1 MSKLGP
7 RITVGYALGQF
18 GAQMGRDV
26 PASLLLFFMTQHLG
40 LAPALAGLA
49 ILLPKLWVIAGD
61 LLVGIASDRTRGRWG
76 RRRPYLLAGALLS
89 GLGFAWLFSVQA
101 AASPTLTAV
110 YVASIY
116 LLLST
121 GLSLFGVPYLAMAS
135 ELTSD
140 PTERTRVLSF
150 RQIALLTGVF
160 VGLAGAPLIIERF
173 GGAVQGYRAMGL
185 VLGLA
190 IGASML
196 TTWAA
201 TRRAVL
207 AGGGSMSD
215 VWSDFRAA
223 FASRGFRLVIAS
235 NVTQCL
241 NAGAGAAAAP
251 YFVTLTLG
259 FDFGIFSQYI
269 VWTMVAA
276 ILSPP
281 AWVRLAARVGRS
293 RAFAFAALLHAASY
307 VAYLT
312 LAPGDRWPLMIIGA
326 IGGIANSGIS
336 LLSVSLLTDVI
347 EIDTAKSGGRG
358 ALLSSFYTLSEK
370 VSVALGAF
378 AVAGILSLGGFVE
391 SRGTAVVQTP
401 EALAAVRYAFVIPCV
416 LAQLAT
422 AALALMLHKVLA
434 RGTSDESDA
443 TPLPSVSRP
452 GTGH

>member
-1 MSKLGP
+1 M
-7 RITVGYALGQF
+7 
-18 GAQMGRDV
+18 
-26 PASLLLFFMTQHLG
+26 
-40 LAPALAGLA
+40 
-49 ILLPKLWVIAGD
+49 
-61 LLVGIASDRTRGRWG
+61 
-76 RRRPYLLAGALLS
+76 LS
-89 GLGFAWLFSVQA
+89 GVGFAWLFSVQA

-110 YVASIY
+110 YVACIY

-140 PTERTRVLSF
+140 PAERTRVLSF
-150 RQIALLTGVF
+150 RQIALLLGVF

-173 GGAVQGYRAMGL
+173 GGAVQGYRVMGL

-190 IGASML
+190 IGGSML
-196 TTWAA
+196 ATWNA
-201 TRRAVL
+201 TRHATL
-207 AGGGSMSD
+207 LGGGSIGD
-215 VWSDFRAA
+215 IWSDFRAA

-241 NAGAGAAAAP
+241 NAGAGSAAAI

-259 FDFGIFSQYI
+259 FDFGAFSQYI

-293 RAFAFAALLHAASY
+293 RAFAFAALLHVATY
-307 VAYLT
+307 LAYLA
-312 LAPGDRWPLMIIGA
+312 LSPGDRWPLMLIGA
-326 IGGIANSGIS
+326 VGGIANSGIS

-347 EIDTAKSGGRG
+347 ELDSAQSGGR
-358 ALLSSFYTLSEK
+358 ASLLSSFYTLSEK

-391 SRGTAVVQTP
+391 SRGAPVVQTP
-401 EALAAVRYAFVIPCV
+401 EALEAIRYAFVVPCV

-422 AALALMLHKVLA
+422 AALAMMLHRALEIGRA
-434 RGTSDESDA
+434 Q
-443 TPLPSVSRP
+443 P
-452 GTGH
+452 GIGQPT